1 MEYHTTYVESPI
13 GTLAITG
20 SEAGVRAVMFL
31 NSPPTKPDAG
41 EDAPAPLRECRAQL
55 EAYFKG
61 ELTEFTAKL
70 DLQGTDFQLSVWQ
83 RLLEIPFGTM
93 TTYGKLAQE
102 LGVPDGAQAVGSA
115 NGSNPIA
122 VVVPCHRVIGTNGDL
137 TGYAGGLHRKRWLL
151 AHEGNP
157 MQQSLF

>member
-13 GTLAITG
+13 GILAITG
-20 SEAGVRAVMFL
+20 SEAGVRAIMFL
-31 NSPPTKPDAG
+31 DKPSAKPDAG
-41 EDAPAPLRECRAQL
+41 DDAPAPLRECRAQL
-55 EAYFKG
+55 EAYLKG
-61 ELTEFTAKL
+61 ELTEFTVKL
-70 DLQGTDFQLSVWQ
+70 DLQGTDFQLMVWQ

-115 NGSNPIA
+115 NGSNPVA